1 MHGDGS
7 AASSLRKG
15 STRTVPVLL
24 FKESADFFT
33 GSGFVFW
40 VKFSLIA
47 IIVFVLIS
55 IVKFLLRKIFRIEK
69 VKRKFFSNN
78 HINESHRNVD
88 KWVRI
93 LTAITLMVLG
103 IMMINDE
110 DLTYLYILG
119 FTTLSALDYAVK
131 AFFEW
136 KSSEYPKQAILTIAE
151 MFLVLTA
158 VLIAFQFWIA

>member
-1 MHGDGS
+1 
-7 AASSLRKG
+7 
-15 STRTVPVLL
+15 
-24 FKESADFFT
+24 
-33 GSGFVFW
+33 VFW
-40 VKFSLIA
+40 EKFSVMA
-47 IIVFVLIS
+47 IIVFGLIS

-93 LTAITLMVLG
+93 LTATTLMVLA
-103 IMMINDE
+103 ILMLNYE
-110 DLTYLYILG
+110 DLTYLYIIG
-119 FTTLSALDYAVK
+119 FIISLALDYAVRV
-131 AFFEW
+131 FFEW

-151 MFLVLTA
+151 MFLVLSA

>member
-1 MHGDGS
+1 
-7 AASSLRKG
+7 
-15 STRTVPVLL
+15 
-24 FKESADFFT
+24 
-33 GSGFVFW
+33 VFW
-40 VKFSLIA
+40 IKFSLMA

-69 VKRKFFSNN
+69 VKRRFFSNN
-78 HINESHRNVD
+78 HINESHRKVD

-103 IMMINDE
+103 IMMINNE

-136 KSSEYPKQAILTIAE
+136 KSGEYPKLAILTLAE

>member
-1 MHGDGS
+1 MSEVQKDAWGRFCCFIFTKRKHENRPS
-7 AASSLRKG
+7 AS
-15 STRTVPVLL
+15 P
-24 FKESADFFT
+24 

-47 IIVFVLIS
+47 IVVFVLIS

>member
-1 MHGDGS
+1 M
-7 AASSLRKG
+7 L
-15 STRTVPVLL
+15 
-24 FKESADFFT
+24 
-33 GSGFVFW
+33 W
-40 VKFSLIA
+40 VKFSLMA
-47 IIVFVLIS
+47 IIVFGLIS

-93 LTAITLMVLG
+93 LTATTLMVLA
-103 IMMINDE
+103 ILMLNYE
-110 DLTYLYILG
+110 DLTYLYIIG
-119 FTTLSALDYAVK
+119 FIISLALDYAVRV
-131 AFFEW
+131 FFEW

-151 MFLVLTA
+151 MFLVLSA

>member
-1 MHGDGS
+1 
-7 AASSLRKG
+7 
-15 STRTVPVLL
+15 VL
-24 FKESADFFT
+24 
-33 GSGFVFW
+33 W
-40 VKFSLIA
+40 VKFSLMA
-47 IIVFVLIS
+47 IIVFGLIS

-93 LTAITLMVLG
+93 LTATTLMVLA
-103 IMMINDE
+103 ILMLNYE
-110 DLTYLYILG
+110 DLTYLYIIG
-119 FTTLSALDYAVK
+119 FIISLALDYAVRV
-131 AFFEW
+131 FFEW

-151 MFLVLTA
+151 MFLVLSA

>member
-1 MHGDGS
+1 M
-7 AASSLRKG
+7 
-15 STRTVPVLL
+15 
-24 FKESADFFT
+24 
-33 GSGFVFW
+33 FW
-40 VKFSLIA
+40 VKFCLVA

>member
-1 MHGDGS
+1 
-7 AASSLRKG
+7 
-15 STRTVPVLL
+15 VLL
-24 FKESADFFT
+24 PSASPDFFT
-33 GSGFVFW
+33 GSGFVLW
-40 VKFSLIA
+40 VKFSLMA
-47 IIVFVLIS
+47 IIVFGLIS

-93 LTAITLMVLG
+93 LTATTLMVLA
-103 IMMINDE
+103 ILMLNYE
-110 DLTYLYILG
+110 DLTYLYIIG
-119 FTTLSALDYAVK
+119 FIISLALDYAVRV
-131 AFFEW
+131 FFEW

-151 MFLVLTA
+151 MFLVLSA